1 MDLNSN
7 KVCHH
12 IYSATN
18 MATKPLFGLTIKDS
32 MIVVPNGTVPDIN

>member
-7 KVCHH
+7 NVCHH
-12 IYSATN
+12 IYSVTS
-18 MATKPLFGLTIKDS
+18 MATKPLFGLTIKDN